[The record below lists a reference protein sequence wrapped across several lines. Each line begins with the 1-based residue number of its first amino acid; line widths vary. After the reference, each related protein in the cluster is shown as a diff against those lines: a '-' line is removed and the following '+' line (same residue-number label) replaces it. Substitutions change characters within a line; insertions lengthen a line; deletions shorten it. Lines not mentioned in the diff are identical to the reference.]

1 MSIFAKKDFSY
12 FQMFQIRE
20 GLEANL
26 DVSQYAKPEVSREEM
41 ARIRSKLLEESFKA
55 KLLKKSTLL

>member
-1 MSIFAKKDFSY
+1 
-12 FQMFQIRE
+12 MFQIRE

-55 KLLKKSTLL
+55 KLLKESTLL